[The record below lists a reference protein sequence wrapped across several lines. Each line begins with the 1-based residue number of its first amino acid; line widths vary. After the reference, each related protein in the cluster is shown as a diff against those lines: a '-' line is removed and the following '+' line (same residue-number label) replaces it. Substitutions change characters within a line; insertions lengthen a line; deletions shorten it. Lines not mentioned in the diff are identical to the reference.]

1 MIIFKEASGIG
12 YYLRKKRE
20 LVAGIG
26 FVPTMGALHRGHMAL
41 IEASVKAAKLTVCS
55 IFVNP
60 TQFNDPADF
69 AKYPVT
75 LEKDLKMLSDSGAD
89 IVFLPEVREIYPEGM
104 KNLVHYPLGDL
115 ETVLEGKYRSG
126 HFQGVCQ
133 VVHRLLDII
142 NPGILFMGQKDYQQ
156 CMVVQHLIDLYK
168 IPVRLETCST
178 IREETGLAMSS
189 RNMRL
194 SVEDRIRAAE
204 IYKTLQG
211 IMKQLQPGSLTYIK
225 EKAITNLT
233 RSGFKVDYLE
243 ICHARK
249 LTNIDNWD
257 GESPL
262 VALVAAF
269 LGEVRLID
277 NLVLTQ

>member
-12 YYLRKKRE
+12 KYLQKKRE
-20 LVAGIG
+20 MGAGIG
-26 FVPTMGALHRGHMAL
+26 FVPTMGALHRGHMTL
-41 IEASVKAAKLTVCS
+41 VEASVKAANLTVCS

-75 LEKDLKMLSDSGAD
+75 LEKDLQMLADTGAD
-89 IVFLPEVREIYPEGM
+89 IVFLPEVTEIYPEGM
-104 KNLVHYPLGDL
+104 KQGVNYPLGDL
-115 ETVLEGKYRSG
+115 ETVLEGKYRPG

-133 VVHRLLDII
+133 VVHRLLGIIRPDI
-142 NPGILFMGQKDYQQ
+142 LYMGQKDYQQ

-194 SVEDRIRAAE
+194 SVDDRFRAAE
-204 IYKTLQG
+204 IYRTLRY
-211 IMKQLQPGSLTYIK
+211 IKKQLQPGSLTDIK
-225 EKAITNLT
+225 QQATTKLT

-249 LTNIDNWD
+249 LTLLENWD
-257 GESPL
+257 GASPI